1 MAGSRPIDVGK
12 MIHVIGNAAV
22 DTVIRVDRFPRPGET
37 IVALGASQDLGGKGL
52 NQAVVAARCGAPVR
66 LVAAVG
72 ADDLG
77 ERIRS
82 SLAQEGVLTDGLATS
97 SYGTDRCVITVD
109 RQGENT
115 ILSLVDAARNF
126 DPVAETPIDRWIS
139 PGDWT
144 VLQGN
149 LRSDVTRNCLAL
161 AKSKGATTALNPSPT
176 HLADEYDWTLV
187 DLAVLNRSEALEL
200 AGDID
205 VEHAAHKLLDE
216 GASAVVVTLGGEGCV
231 FFSAS
236 DAFCVAAPK
245 IQAVDTVGAGDVF
258 CGTLMAARVLGLGW
272 RETLGAATE
281 AASASTARA
290 GVLASFPSGMD
301 MARLLKRAAMMS
313 LEEHRR

>member
-1 MAGSRPIDVGK
+1 MVGSRPIDVGK

-37 IVALGASQDLGGKGL
+37 IVALGASEDLGGKGL
-52 NQAVVAARCGAPVR
+52 NQAVVAARCAAPVR

-72 ADDLG
+72 PDVLA

-82 SLAQEGVLTDGLATS
+82 SLAREGVLTDGLATS
-97 SYGTDRCVITVD
+97 TYGTDRCVITVD

-126 DPVAETPIDRWIS
+126 DPAAETPLDKWIL
-139 PGDWT
+139 PGDWA

-149 LRSDVTRNCLAL
+149 LRPDVTRDCLAL

-176 HLADEYDWTLV
+176 YPADEYDWTLV

-200 AGDID
+200 AGDVD
-205 VEHAAHKLLDE
+205 VEHAAHNLLDK
-216 GASAVVVTLGGEGCV
+216 GAGAVVVTLGGEGCV

-236 DAFCVAAPK
+236 DAFRVAALK

-258 CGTLMAARVLGLGW
+258 CGTLTAARVLGLGW
-272 RETLGAATE
+272 KESLGVATE

-290 GVLASFPSGMD
+290 GVLASFPSRVE
-301 MARLLKRAAMMS
+301 MARLLKRPAMMS